1 MPCKISG
8 RRGRP
13 KTGRLPRCLRPQSR
27 QPFFVPSAWPLLPRT
42 DLPADL
48 RLSVTVVAGGRRA
61 QHMPCAL
68 RLPAPAFR
76 RPSQRAKTL
85 PGSAPLPCPSAVQ
98 ARVACAPCPS
108 PGCRSRH
115 QEKSGFPRR
124 YGEIS
129 PCKLFLLRAI
139 PVRMR
144 VWQMF
149 FVKKITNKSS
159 HLYRIFRPQAADG
172 ANFRILLIPA
182 APPYA

>member
-1 MPCKISG
+1 MPCKIS
-8 RRGRP
+8 RAPRQTEDRASAA
-13 KTGRLPRCLRPQSR
+13 LPAPQSR

-42 DLPADL
+42 DLPAAL
-48 RLSVTVVAGGRRA
+48 RLSVTVVAGGRRYSTCPVPPLTC
-61 QHMPCAL
+61 PCFSEAVPTCKDAS
-68 RLPAPAFR
+68 RLCT
-76 RPSQRAKTL
+76 S
-85 PGSAPLPCPSAVQ
+85 PLSFCVQ

-115 QEKSGFPRR
+115 QKKSGFPRR

-144 VWQMF
+144 VWQLF

>member
-1 MPCKISG
+1 MPCKIS
-8 RRGRP
+8 R
-13 KTGRLPRCLRPQSR
+13 TSR
-27 QPFFVPSAWPLLPRT
+27 QTEDRASAALPAPSVPAAFCHPECLPLLPRT
-42 DLPADL
+42 DLPAAL
-48 RLSVTVVAGGRRA
+48 RLSVTVAAGGRRA

-68 RLPAPAFR
+68 RPPAPAFR
-76 RPSQRAKTL
+76 RPSQRVKTL
-85 PGSAPLPCPSAVQ
+85 PDSAPLPLDHLPFRPASPAL
-98 ARVACAPCPS
+98 RAPLGMPD
-108 PGCRSRH
+108 RH

-129 PCKLFLLRAI
+129 PCPLFLLRAI

-144 VWQMF
+144 VWQLF

>member
-1 MPCKISG
+1 MSC
-8 RRGRP
+8 
-13 KTGRLPRCLRPQSR
+13 
-27 QPFFVPSAWPLLPRT
+27 V
-42 DLPADL
+42 
-48 RLSVTVVAGGRRA
+48 
-61 QHMPCAL
+61 L

-85 PGSAPLPCPSAVQ
+85 SGSAALPLAYLSFRLASPAL
-98 ARVACAPCPS
+98 RAPLGMPD
-108 PGCRSRH
+108 RH

-144 VWQMF
+144 VWQLF

-159 HLYRIFRPQAADG
+159 HLYRIFRQQAADG

>member
-1 MPCKISG
+1 M
-8 RRGRP
+8 
-13 KTGRLPRCLRPQSR
+13 LR
-27 QPFFVPSAWPLLPRT
+27 
-42 DLPADL
+42 
-48 RLSVTVVAGGRRA
+48 
-61 QHMPCAL
+61 
-68 RLPAPAFR
+68 
-76 RPSQRAKTL
+76 
-85 PGSAPLPCPSAVQ
+85 APLGMPD
-98 ARVACAPCPS
+98 
-108 PGCRSRH
+108 RH

-159 HLYRIFRPQAADG
+159 HLYRIFRQQAADG

>member
-1 MPCKISG
+1 MPCKIS
-8 RRGRP
+8 RTPRQTEDRASAA
-13 KTGRLPRCLRPQSR
+13 LP
-27 QPFFVPSAWPLLPRT
+27 VPSVPAAFCHPECLPLLPRT
-42 DLPADL
+42 DLPAAL
-48 RLSVTVVAGGRRA
+48 RLSVTGVAGGRRT
-61 QHMPCAL
+61 QHMSCVL

-85 PGSAPLPCPSAVQ
+85 SGSAALPLAYLSFRLASPAL
-98 ARVACAPCPS
+98 RAPLGMPD
-108 PGCRSRH
+108 RH

>member
-1 MPCKISG
+1 
-8 RRGRP
+8 
-13 KTGRLPRCLRPQSR
+13 
-27 QPFFVPSAWPLLPRT
+27 
-42 DLPADL
+42 
-48 RLSVTVVAGGRRA
+48 
-61 QHMPCAL
+61 MPCAL
-68 RLPAPAFR
+68 RPPVPAFR

-85 PGSAPLPCPSAVQ
+85 PGSAPLPLAYLSFRPASPVL
-98 ARVACAPCPS
+98 RAPLGMPD
-108 PGCRSRH
+108 RH

-129 PCKLFLLRAI
+129 PCPLFLLRAI